1 MTSKDNLKAAFTGE
15 SMANRTYLAFA
26 KKADAEGYTQVAKL
40 FRAAAAAETIHAHN
54 HLQRMGGVGTT
65 MENLKE
71 AVNGETYEFE
81 QMYPKFIEEA
91 KAEGDNKALW
101 SFEVANEVEK
111 VHATLFEKALNELG
125 DNEDVDYYVCP
136 VCGHTHEGKPEDK
149 CPVCGAPA
157 SKFERID

>member
-26 KKADAEGYTQVAKL
+26 KKADAEGYPQVAKL

-81 QMYPKFIEEA
+81 EMYPSFIEEA
-91 KAEGDNKALW
+91 KAEGDNQALW
-101 SFEVANEVEK
+101 SFEVANAVEK
-111 VHATLFEKALNELG
+111 VHASLFEKALSELG
-125 DNEDVDYYVCP
+125 SNEDVDYYVCP

-149 CPVCGAPA
+149 CPICGAPA
-157 SKFERID
+157 SKFDRID